1 MFTDNS
7 KRYCNNKIIVIA
19 EESQKIFK
27 MMSHENFLSLSIYVG
42 WVGIE

>member
-19 EESQKIFK
+19 EELQKIFK
-27 MMSHENFLSLSIYVG
+27 MSHENFLSLSFYVG
-42 WVGIE
+42 WVGFG